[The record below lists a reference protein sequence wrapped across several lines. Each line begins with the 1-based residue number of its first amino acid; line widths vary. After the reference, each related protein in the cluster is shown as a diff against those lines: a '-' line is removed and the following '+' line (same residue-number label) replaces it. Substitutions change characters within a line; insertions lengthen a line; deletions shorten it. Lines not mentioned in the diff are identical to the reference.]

1 MTDFAAGDAG
11 WIAGLLWQKGWRPF
25 HLDGTSIGIAI
36 NDQIA
41 KDWANYWQKLIDAK
55 AVDTAPVWTS
65 EWFAGLDNGTYASWV
80 TAAWGPA
87 LMSSSMKA
95 SVGKWRA
102 AKQPQWTAGEYAV
115 SNWGGS
121 TVAAMAGSPNLEAA
135 TLFATF
141 MGADL
146 EVAKYWNTEI
156 FLFPVVKEVLADP
169 AVLDHKYDFYG
180 GQAVNQIFAD
190 ASSHVDP
197 SFEFAPFQDY
207 VNTHIQDELSAS
219 LGGNGTL
226 ADAFDRV
233 QDAIVAYAT
242 DQGYTVV

>member
-1 MTDFAAGDAG
+1 M
-11 WIAGLLWQKGWRPF
+11 IAR
-25 HLDGTSIGIAI
+25 HLGIA
-36 NDQIA
+36 
-41 KDWANYWQKLIDAK
+41 
-55 AVDTAPVWTS
+55 AVC
-65 EWFAGLDNGTYASWV
+65 G
-80 TAAWGPA
+80 
-87 LMSSSMKA
+87 
-95 SVGKWRA
+95 
-102 AKQPQWTAGEYAV
+102 
-115 SNWGGS
+115 
-121 TVAAMAGSPNLEAA
+121 AAM
-135 TLFATF
+135 FAPSTR
-141 MGADL
+141 GA
-146 EVAKYWNTEI
+146 
-156 FLFPVVKEVLADP
+156 
-169 AVLDHKYDFYG
+169 G

>member
-1 MTDFAAGDAG
+1 M
-11 WIAGLLWQKGWRPF
+11 
-25 HLDGTSIGIAI
+25 
-36 NDQIA
+36 
-41 KDWANYWQKLIDAK
+41 
-55 AVDTAPVWTS
+55 
-65 EWFAGLDNGTYASWV
+65 
-80 TAAWGPA
+80 
-87 LMSSSMKA
+87 
-95 SVGKWRA
+95 
-102 AKQPQWTAGEYAV
+102 PQWTAGEYAV

-197 SFEFAPFQDY
+197 SFQFAPFQDY
-207 VNTHIQDELSAS
+207 VNATSQDELTAAI
-219 LGGNGTL
+219 GGNGTL